1 MLSPKITKDI
11 IQRILKSTPGV
22 DSNISV
28 SDIKIEIDTLIY
40 LSVSVKIDFMLVN
53 VLETAKMIQKQIFYE
68 LTDKTDLRNFRID
81 IFIK

>member
-40 LSVSVKIDFMLVN
+40 LSINVKIDFMLVN